1 MPTCIWISHEMTRTS
16 LLIRTSKP
24 LLRSFLVV
32 HWFHDFVHFA
42 VKLSSPMS
50 GPAHES
56 LSSLLQEALVE
67 GATLTP
73 ALEVAGALARNTCG
87 EIAHVAKGTY
97 QRAGASSKTPAAN
110 PPNIRWG
117 YASVTKTLVG
127 VVMQMIIAN
136 QSLPQISWKLC
147 QFKQNVFE

>member
-1 MPTCIWISHEMTRTS
+1 
-16 LLIRTSKP
+16 
-24 LLRSFLVV
+24 
-32 HWFHDFVHFA
+32 
-42 VKLSSPMS
+42 MS

-56 LSSLLQEALVE
+56 LSSMLQEALVE
-67 GATLTP
+67 GATLAP

-87 EIAHVAKGTY
+87 EIAQVAKGTY

-117 YASVTKTLVG
+117 YASITKTLVG

-136 QSLPQISWKLC
+136 QSLPQISWKLNQLQAEC
-147 QFKQNVFE
+147 FWVNLWEVLWEILDFVKISSKLLQ